1 MTDPARE
8 SSLSPIRLAALGAGV
23 IFVAF
28 IVLLATRDVQ
38 RNEPNSAI
46 VGRAV
51 PPVSGVSY
59 DGEPFDI
66 DTILAANRGLAPQEQ
81 TWVVV
86 NFFASWCTGCRQE
99 HADLIRFDN
108 EGASCPTQLVGVTF
122 QDSDENVAE
131 YFDDLGGDW
140 PVLVG
145 DTAPM
150 VIDFSVLTAPETII
164 VAPSGLVANK
174 IIGATTYEQLSGTVA
189 C

>member
-8 SSLSPIRLAALGAGV
+8 SSLSPIKLISLGVGV
-23 IFVAF
+23 LIVAF
-28 IVLLATRDVQ
+28 IVLLATRDVR
-38 RNEPNSAI
+38 RNEPNFGI
-46 VGRAV
+46 VGGSV
-51 PPVSGVSY
+51 PPVEGVSY
-59 DGEPFDI
+59 DGQPFDI
-66 DTILAANRGLAPQEQ
+66 DDILAANRGLAPEAQ

-99 HADLIRFDN
+99 HADLIRFDT

-122 QDSDENVAE
+122 QDTDQNVAD
-131 YFDDLGGDW
+131 YFEDLGGDW

-150 VIDFSVLTAPETII
+150 VIDFSVLTAPETVI
-164 VAPSGLVANK
+164 VAPSGLVTNK
-174 IIGATTYEQLSGTVA
+174 IIGATTYEQLSGLVT